1 MVLGRTLVLLEDN
14 NLYKKI
20 FIFPIMA
27 RIIGK
32 GFSFDDVLIVPK
44 YNKILSRRDVE
55 LKTKVTRNYQIKI
68 PILAANMDTVCESE
82 MAIALGELGGLGVI
96 HRFMTIEEQAKQ
108 VKEVG
113 GYGLITAAAIGVKDV
128 EERAEAL
135 VESGLEIIV
144 IDIAH
149 GHSKYAGKTLDYL
162 KKTYPHV
169 DVIAGNI
176 ATKDA
181 AEYFLSKGADAV
193 KVGIGPGSLCTTRL
207 MTGSGIPQ
215 LTAIMDVYEATKGQI
230 PICADGGIKKPADIV
245 KALGAGADTVM
256 TGYIFAGTN
265 ESPGEIIEKNGE
277 RFKLYRGSASYD
289 VAVKK
294 AELNGEEGDVISVE
308 GEKTLIPYKG
318 PISPII
324 KKYLG
329 ALASGMTYI
338 GAKNM
343 MGLIGKVD
351 FIEITDSGYEESRAN
366 GVTGD

>member
-1 MVLGRTLVLLEDN
+1 
-14 NLYKKI
+14 
-20 FIFPIMA
+20 MA
-27 RIIGK
+27 RIIGR

-44 YNKILSRRDVE
+44 YNKILSRKDVE
-55 LKTKVTRNYQIKI
+55 LKTKVTRNYSIDI
-68 PILAANMDTVCESE
+68 PIVAANMDTICESK
-82 MAIALGELGGLGVI
+82 MAIALGKLGGMGVI
-96 HRFMTIEEQAKQ
+96 HRFMTVEEQSKQ
-108 VKEVG
+108 VREVREQ
-113 GYGLITAAAIGVKDV
+113 GLIAAAAIGVKDAV
-128 EERAEAL
+128 ERTAAL
-135 VESGLEIIV
+135 VKAGVNIIV

-162 KKTYPHV
+162 KSNYPNI
-169 DVIAGNI
+169 DIMAGNI

-207 MTGSGIPQ
+207 MTGAGIPQ

-245 KALGAGADTVM
+245 KALGAGANTIM
-256 TGYIFAGTN
+256 TGFIFAGTD
-265 ESPGEIIEKNGE
+265 ESPGEIIERNGKK
-277 RFKLYRGSASYD
+277 FKLYRGSASYD

-294 AELNGEEGDVISVE
+294 AELNREEREIISVE

-343 MGLIGKVD
+343 MGLIGKAD
-351 FIEITDSGYEESRAN
+351 FIEITNSGFEESRAN
-366 GVTGD
+366 GITND